1 MKKFLMCLSVFLLF
15 GCLTAAAKTGDING
29 NIYSTDIK
37 AVINGVEVPSYA
49 IDGKTVV
56 VVEEITDQYQ
66 YSNEVRSLTFN
77 DLAPASLKPGQ
88 NTQTMPTG
96 TVLGN
101 TYETD
106 IQVYLNGRSMPAYA
120 IDGKMAV
127 AIEDMGGDQAFNHVG
142 GKYTWNPDTRTISL
156 EYIYYR
162 DLKDIL
168 NEKHLVLYV
177 TADEK
182 GDLQANFVA
191 EPIRYGY
198 VHVNKPDLLDKEP
211 KPVYFY
217 GEVIGYMFEPY
228 QALLDVVN
236 GKENFWFYPRHMF
249 SYYYDERVAE
259 ILKDI
264 QPIQP
269 TAEQWRDYIP
279 TTASSIIEEFE
290 TEEYV
295 FWYLVHPLPMGGI
308 QDFWRVDKKTG
319 ERIVYGT
326 DFESVSYY
334 GTKRFD
340 NVVIDREN
348 EIVTFRYDKDYQ
360 IDLKTGEMTPLQ

>member
-1 MKKFLMCLSVFLLF
+1 MKKFLLCISVFLLLGSTTVF
-15 GCLTAAAKTGDING
+15 AKTGDING
-29 NIYSTDIK
+29 SIYATDIK

-66 YSNEVRSLTFN
+66 YSDAVRSLTFN
-77 DLAPASLKPGQ
+77 DLAPESLKPG
-88 NTQTMPTG
+88 THAQTKPVG
-96 TVLGN
+96 TKIGN

-106 IQVYLNGRSMPAYA
+106 IKVYLNGRILPAYA

-127 AIEDMGGDQAFNHVG
+127 AVEDMGGDQAFNEVG
-142 GKYTWNPDTRTISL
+142 GKYIWNPEARTISL

-162 DLKDIL
+162 DVKEIL
-168 NEKHLVLYV
+168 DEKHLVLYV

-182 GDLQANFVA
+182 GDLQANFVQ

-217 GEVIGYMFEPY
+217 GEIIGYMFEPY

-236 GKENFWFYPRHMF
+236 GEENFWFYPRHMF
-249 SYYYDERVAE
+249 SYYYTDRVAE

-269 TAEQWRDYIP
+269 TADQWREYIP
-279 TTASSIIEEFE
+279 TQAISVIEEFE
-290 TEEYV
+290 TDAYV

-308 QDFWRVDKKTG
+308 QDFWRVDKQTG
-319 ERIVYGT
+319 ERISFGA
-326 DFESVSYY
+326 DFQSVSYY
-334 GTKRFD
+334 GTKNFD
-340 NVVIDREN
+340 NVNIDKEN
-348 EIVTFRYDKDYQ
+348 EMVTFRYDKDYK
-360 IDLKTGEMTPLQ
+360 IDLKTGEMTALE